1 MTTSH
6 IQNIQ
11 CTAPR
16 EAGSAGVLRPAGRG
30 WALLLLLLLLP
41 LTMQAQEDDMYKM
54 EIGAGVGLVSYEG
67 DFNGS
72 VTKNAQPGASL
83 VLRRVFNPYMGLK
96 LNLLYGKLKGDSDG
110 EKTYYPDYQ
119 QEKYSFSNTL
129 MDLSLT
135 YEYNFWPYGTGRD
148 YRGAQKITPF
158 VFLGLGATYVK
169 TSGKSVFTGNFPLGV
184 GVKYKLGKRVNL
196 GLEWAI
202 HFSLS
207 DELDGVKDPYM
218 IKSSGLFK
226 NTDCYS
232 ALQLTLTYSFMQ
244 KCRTCNS
251 DKYD

>member
-6 IQNIQ
+6 IQNILYA
-11 CTAPR
+11 APR
-16 EAGSAGVLRPAGRG
+16 EARSAGVMRLAERG

-72 VTKNAQPGASL
+72 VAKNAQPGASL

-135 YEYNFWPYGTGRD
+135 YEYNFWP
-148 YRGAQKITPF
+148 
-158 VFLGLGATYVK
+158 
-169 TSGKSVFTGNFPLGV
+169 
-184 GVKYKLGKRVNL
+184 
-196 GLEWAI
+196 
-202 HFSLS
+202 
-207 DELDGVKDPYM
+207 
-218 IKSSGLFK
+218 
-226 NTDCYS
+226 
-232 ALQLTLTYSFMQ
+232 
-244 KCRTCNS
+244 
-251 DKYD
+251 

>member
-1 MTTSH
+1 MPKTLHT
-6 IQNIQ
+6 ILDAVRLM
-11 CTAPR
+11 CTAHR
-16 EAGSAGVLRPAGRG
+16 KR
-30 WALLLLLLLLP
+30 
-41 LTMQAQEDDMYKM
+41 TMATLVAAACMFTLAASAQEDDMYKM
-54 EIGAGVGLVSYEG
+54 EIGAGIGMVSYEG
-67 DFNGS
+67 DFNGNI
-72 VTKNAQPGASL
+72 TKNAQPGASI

-96 LNLLYGKLKGDSDG
+96 LNLLYGKLKGDSNG
-110 EKTYYPDYQ
+110 ASTYYPDYA
-119 QEKYSFSNTL
+119 QEQYSFSNTL

-148 YRGAQKITPF
+148 YRGAKKLTPF
-158 VFLGLGATYVK
+158 VFMGLGATYVK
-169 TSGKSVFTGNFPLGV
+169 TSDKSVFTGNLPLGV

-196 GLEWAI
+196 ALEWAI

>member
-6 IQNIQ
+6 IQNILYA
-11 CTAPR
+11 APR
-16 EAGSAGVLRPAGRG
+16 EARSAGVKRLAGRG

-72 VTKNAQPGASL
+72 VAKNAQPGASL

-148 YRGAQKITPF
+148 YAIRVSRSWSHIREDKRQERLHRKLPARSGSEIQVGKAGEPRTGMGNPF
-158 VFLGLGATYVK
+158 L
-169 TSGKSVFTGNFPLGV
+169 PQ
-184 GVKYKLGKRVNL
+184 R
-196 GLEWAI
+196 
-202 HFSLS
+202 
-207 DELDGVKDPYM
+207 
-218 IKSSGLFK
+218 
-226 NTDCYS
+226 
-232 ALQLTLTYSFMQ
+232 
-244 KCRTCNS
+244 
-251 DKYD
+251 